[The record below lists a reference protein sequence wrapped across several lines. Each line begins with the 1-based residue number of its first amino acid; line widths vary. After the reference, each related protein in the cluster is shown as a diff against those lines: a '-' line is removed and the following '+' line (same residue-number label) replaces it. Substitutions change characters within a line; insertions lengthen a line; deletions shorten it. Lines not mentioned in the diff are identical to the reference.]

1 MDDGLRFPILCLV
14 GKSGLWI
21 YTQQRGSLG
30 AQPQPLTT
38 ATSVLSDWS
47 YAGAGIPR
55 LTAHR
60 TRRQTDR
67 HTDIGWLGFIS
78 PLH

>member
-1 MDDGLRFPILCLV
+1 MDDGLRLPILCLV

-47 YAGAGIPR
+47 YILYAGAGIPG

-60 TRRQTDR
+60 TRRQTD
-67 HTDIGWLGFIS
+67 TETLAGWV
-78 PLH
+78 LHLL